1 MKKFFTLTLIA
12 FGLVAMQTAQAQCSD
27 KTIKK
32 ATKEGLGTY
41 IFESA
46 AFKPLS
52 SFGSSKEKVEAA
64 FSVYSQESYR
74 VLNLC
79 QGFGAVPEFSIYDS
93 DKNLLFSSAKEGGKN
108 AYDFVAQKSGDYT
121 IQFKVS
127 AADQK
132 ANNSCIAFA
141 IGYK

>member
-1 MKKFFTLTLIA
+1 MKKILFILGAVLIS
-12 FGLVAMQTAQAQCSD
+12 LSQTASAQCSD

-32 ATKEGLGTY
+32 LCKEGLGSY

-52 SFGSSKEKVEAA
+52 AFGAKKNVVEAA

-79 QGFGAVPEFSIYDS
+79 QGFSDNVEFSIYDTEH
-93 DKNLLFSSAKEGGKN
+93 NLLFSNKSDKN
-108 AYDFVAQKSGDYT
+108 VKFYDFVAQKSGDFT
-121 IQFKVS
+121 IEFRIPP
-127 AADQK
+127 ADMK
-132 ANNSCIAFA
+132 NGNTCVAFA